1 MNTTFF
7 ICASLMTYQRA
18 IYYMASWG
26 AGKRRS
32 SGSPQFDLD
41 VLHYLPHGGESGHM
55 VLRPVAERNHWR
67 VEMAWPGHKRHYFGH
82 FHSRTEAEKWIEE
95 HRWLAEQTQEPDEK
109 PSHIP

>member
-1 MNTTFF
+1 MVG
-7 ICASLMTYQRA
+7 SDDRQE
-18 IYYMASWG
+18 
-26 AGKRRS
+26 
-32 SGSPQFDLD
+32 GSPEFDVD

-55 VLRPVAERNHWR
+55 VLRPVVERNHWR

-109 PSHIP
+109 SSHIP